1 MARACTVVSAAI
13 QRVHWA
19 RMQFVARGTPGTTA
33 YDHLS
38 TASRSSGTTMTTT
51 YRRQPHTLSPEP
63 SGATFY
69 LSRTFRLARGSRAG
83 PFAAHARGPVCSPC
97 TRARLQPMHPMHGC
111 VGVSFGSRE
120 KGPTRCFRGRKH
132 MNQDGAMPNRKACHR
147 SPGIQTV
154 LEACDKGQ
162 PPPSGTI
169 EPTRVWFK
177 PRPRPVCIVP
187 LFHCR
192 RRHLESPLPARRS
205 MHIREPTWSIMQAR
219 SRQHQRM
226 PVRCLW
232 GSWHAW

>member
-1 MARACTVVSAAI
+1 MHGRFCGDSEGALGAHAVCCQGHSWNDRLRPPVDSLTQLRHHYDNYISQAA
-13 QRVHWA
+13 
-19 RMQFVARGTPGTTA
+19 
-33 YDHLS
+33 
-38 TASRSSGTTMTTT
+38 T
-51 YRRQPHTLSPEP
+51 YT
-63 SGATFY
+63 
-69 LSRTFRLARGSRAG
+69 LSRTFRSHILSLPNLQAC
-83 PFAAHARGPVCSPC
+83 PWQPRGPVCSPC